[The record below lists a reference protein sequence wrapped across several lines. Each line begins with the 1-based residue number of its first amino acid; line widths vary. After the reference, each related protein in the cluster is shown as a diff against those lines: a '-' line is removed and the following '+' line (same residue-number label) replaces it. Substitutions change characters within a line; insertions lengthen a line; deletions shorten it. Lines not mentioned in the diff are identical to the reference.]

1 MGLNSRGKKLR
12 LDGRGKGLGLACFK
26 ILLCRL
32 SVHGVTERSSLKGP
46 LQCFWYSCGA
56 VIMCLRSY
64 KSVSGDT
71 VRTGSLAYITLDQ
84 EMYLRVWVT
93 SPLWPC
99 DLIQII

>member
-12 LDGRGKGLGLACFK
+12 LDGRGEGLGLVCFK
-26 ILLCRL
+26 VLLC
-32 SVHGVTERSSLKGP
+32 SVYGVTERSSLKGP

-84 EMYLRVWVT
+84 EMYLRVRVQVFTNPDIT
-93 SPLWPC
+93 SVAL
-99 DLIQII
+99 